1 MAASIVPSLVL
12 HRPGSSRLRSLARVA
27 PRLVILAVV
36 ALMTASA
43 PAQVSTPVPASALT
57 VESWM
62 TQGSV
67 SVQSPTSALV
77 GQASNG
83 YRWDVSFF
91 VDANNNP
98 DVYNAIKSATTNGG
112 SLDYTIRFDPSL
124 IVVPA
129 AQPTFM
135 GVNTFYQSGVATNN
149 FIQNYNTPV
158 LGSSDFPLTAPQSF
172 NVSIPI
178 AAWTEP
184 TVPASG
190 TGTAYFE
197 PAGNWYKVGFGLNFD
212 NATSSGFYLDNVGV
226 TAVPEPASLSLLGGA
241 VALATVAGRRLRR
254 LLRQHTN
261 IEA

>member
-1 MAASIVPSLVL
+1 MAASMHP
-12 HRPGSSRLRSLARVA
+12 SSRLRRPHFGRLRRRAA
-27 PRLVILAVV
+27 PRLAILAIAWFATSS
-36 ALMTASA
+36 AL
-43 PAQVSTPVPASALT
+43 AQVSTPVPASALT

-62 TQGSV
+62 PQGSV

-83 YRWDVSFF
+83 YHWDVSFF

-98 DVYNAIKSATTNGG
+98 TVYNAIKSATTSGG
-112 SLDYTIRFDPSL
+112 SLDYTVRFDPSL
-124 IVVPA
+124 IVAPTT
-129 AQPTFM
+129 QPTFM
-135 GVNTFYQSGVATNN
+135 GVNSFYQSGVATNN
-149 FIQNYNTPV
+149 FIQNYNTPI
-158 LGSSDFPLTAPQSF
+158 LGSSDFPLTAPRTF

-197 PAGNWYKVGFGLNFD
+197 PAGTWYKVGFGLNFN
-212 NATSSGFYLDNVGV
+212 NATSSGFYLDNVAV

-241 VALATVAGRRLRR
+241 VMLAAAAGRRLVR
-254 LLRQHTN
+254 LRPHADL
-261 IEA
+261 EA